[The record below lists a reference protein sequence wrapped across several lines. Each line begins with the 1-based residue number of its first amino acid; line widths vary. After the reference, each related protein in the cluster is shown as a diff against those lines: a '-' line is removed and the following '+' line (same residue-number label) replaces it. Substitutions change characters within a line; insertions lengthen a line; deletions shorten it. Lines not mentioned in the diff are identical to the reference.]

1 MRKERKPSP
10 SFELSGGALCLDF
23 VNTWGD
29 RARPET
35 DRLLAYPDLLAFAL
49 QAGLLGRRGET
60 LLARRAERN
69 SPDAAAALA
78 LACSLREALYRI
90 LSSVAASRAPA
101 AADLGRLNAALPE
114 ALSHLRLARRGTG
127 IVWTWAAPE
136 DAGKPEDPENQERP
150 RERGGQE
157 DWESPESRE
166 DPENQERPG
175 HPEAPEDAM
184 AAPLWPILWSAAEL
198 LTSDEREQVRECA
211 GSACTWLFLDRS
223 RNRSRRWCSMQTCGN
238 RAKARRHYG
247 RRGRSRRMAER
258 EARPGKR
265 TS

>member
-29 RARPET
+29 RARQET
-35 DRLLAYPDLLAFAL
+35 DRLLAYPDLVAFAL
-49 QAGLLGRRGET
+49 QAGLLSRREDA

-69 SPDAAAALA
+69 SRAAAAAVA
-78 LACSLREALYRI
+78 LARNRREDLYRI

-101 AADLGRLNAALPE
+101 AAALQRLNAALPE

-127 IVWTWAAPE
+127 IVWTWAAETPESAEGPEGADSPE
-136 DAGKPEDPENQERP
+136 DAEKPEDPERV
-150 RERGGQE
+150 
-157 DWESPESRE
+157 
-166 DPENQERPG
+166 
-175 HPEAPEDAM
+175 M

-198 LTSDEREQVRECA
+198 FTSDERQQVRERA
-211 GSACTWLFLDRS
+211 GSACPWLFLDRS

-247 RRGRSRRMAER
+247 RRSQSQRMA
-258 EARPGKR
+258 ARKKPPGKGA
-265 TS
+265 S